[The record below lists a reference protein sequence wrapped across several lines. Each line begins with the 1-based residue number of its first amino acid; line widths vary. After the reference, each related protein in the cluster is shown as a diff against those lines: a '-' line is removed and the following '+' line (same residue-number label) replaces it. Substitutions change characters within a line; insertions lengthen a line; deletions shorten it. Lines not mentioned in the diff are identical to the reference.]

1 MDSLSE
7 VWQQVLSIL
16 SETLTQ
22 VAINTWFSDCRAVAL
37 TADKFVLEAPSAFK
51 KNIIETRFTEQLQK
65 ALYDIFSSQMA
76 VEVLDA
82 QGAEQFRSRAKAAPE
97 DEEDDYTFERFV
109 VGSSNRFAYAAAKA
123 VAEETNK
130 RFNPLF
136 IYGDSGLGKT
146 HLLHAI
152 RTVTRQRHPDAYIVL
167 VRGED
172 FMNELISAIQTARN
186 LEFREKYRSCDLLL
200 VDDIQIIAGKQST
213 QEEFFHTFNA
223 LYEANKQ
230 IVFTSDRPPQ
240 EMLLLTDRLKS
251 RFESGLIADI
261 QAPDYETRV
270 AILKNKA
277 VQMGMPPLPEDVTD
291 YIASNITSNVRQLE
305 GAVKKVYA
313 YHSLEGS
320 DLTVSMAANA
330 VKDMFR
336 EKTEN
341 VPTPDIIIEETAK
354 YFTLTPED
362 LKSERRTKNV
372 THARKVSMYLIRKI
386 TNFSLEDIGVL
397 YERDHTTVLA
407 SVRSIENS
415 LRVMPD
421 LARVMKDI
429 TSNINARN

>member
-82 QGAEQFRSRAKAAPE
+82 QGAEQFRSRAKAAPDDGE
-97 DEEDDYTFERFV
+97 DEYTFERFV

-354 YFTLTPED
+354 YFALTPED

>member
-51 KNIIETRFTEQLQK
+51 KNIIETRFKEQLQK
-65 ALYDIFSSQMA
+65 ALYDIFSSQMD

-82 QGAEQFRSRAKAAPE
+82 QGAEQFRTRAKAVPE
-97 DEEDDYTFERFV
+97 DEEDEYTFERFV

-123 VAEETNK
+123 VAEETDR

-277 VQMGMPPLPEDVTD
+277 LQMGMPPLPEDVTD

-341 VPTPDIIIEETAK
+341 IPTPDIIIEETAK
-354 YFTLTPED
+354 YFALTPED
-362 LKSERRTKNV
+362 LKSERRTKTV

-429 TSNINARN
+429 TSNINSRN

>member
-354 YFTLTPED
+354 YFALTPED